1 MIVEKI
7 IDVSFG
13 MFLKF
18 LQILPT
24 VPSFKPPAAFSD
36 GLQDVFGF
44 LGYFMPYSYYAP
56 LITFILGLT
65 AFRIVYAIYLVITKR

>member
-7 IDVSFG
+7 VGFFFRL
-13 MFLKF
+13 FLSL
-18 LQILPT
+18 LQALPT
-24 VPSFKPPAAFSD
+24 LPPLNPPAEFKT
-36 GLQDVFGF
+36 GLSSVFRF
-44 LGYFMPYSYYAP
+44 LGYFMPYNLYAP

>member
-7 IDVSFG
+7 VGFFFG
-13 MFLKF
+13 LFLG
-18 LQILPT
+18 LLRCLPT
-24 VPSFKPPAAFSD
+24 LQPLKPPVEFNA
-36 GLQDVFGF
+36 GLTSVFKII
-44 LGYFMPYSYYAP
+44 GYFMPYNLYAP

>member
-7 IDVSFG
+7 VGLFFRL
-13 MFLKF
+13 FLGL
-18 LQILPT
+18 LQALPT
-24 VPSFKPPAAFSD
+24 LPPLKPPVEFKT
-36 GLQDVFGF
+36 GLASVFQF
-44 LGYFMPYSYYAP
+44 LGYFMPYNLYAP